1 MANELIMRKG
11 FISLQDSTVSADLTV
26 DALIAASLTYPT
38 TDGSANQAIVTNGS
52 GTLSFAT
59 VILNG
64 GNISDLTNDSNFIS
78 NITGESIGDLS
89 DVTITSGS
97 NGDLLQY
104 NGSAWVNVDVDTIM
118 GAQNLDDLGDVTITS
133 AATGDFLRYSG
144 SAWVDSTIQ
153 DGDIAESAVTQHE
166 GALSIT
172 ESQIT
177 DLGTYQ
183 VTSEKG
189 QANGYA
195 SLDGSGLVPSAQL
208 PSYVDD
214 VLEYANEASFPGTGE
229 TGKLYVDL
237 SDNSVHRW
245 TGSAYVNIT
254 DYSTPGHT
262 HVAAD
267 ITDFDTEVDN
277 QIAAADIQ
285 DLNNVTNIGTSGQV
299 LQTNGT
305 SATFVT
311 LDHDDISD
319 FDTEV
324 AAIADTQIA
333 AASIT
338 DLTDVSSVGT
348 TGQVLVS
355 TGTGLAPQ
363 TLDHDDISDFD
374 TEVNNLIGATT
385 LDGLNDVTITSIASG
400 ELLQWNGSA
409 WINQTLAELGI
420 EETGHTH
427 VADDITDF
435 DTEVDNQI
443 AAAVWDDLSDV
454 AVSGATSGQQ
464 AKYNGT
470 NWVNFTSAFDEE
482 QANTT
487 VASDAATS
495 VYSQAAPSGGAF
507 HVDYSI
513 GNGTSIR
520 TGTLMVVT
528 DGTDVEL
535 TDYSTNKIGS
545 EATEP
550 EFSAAMSGVNCV
562 VSVTDGGGYTVKKLV
577 RRIG

>member
-1 MANELIMRKG
+1 MRKG

-78 NITGESIGDLS
+78 NITGENIGDLS

-118 GAQNLDDLGDVTITS
+118 GAQDLNDLGDVTITS
-133 AATGDFLRYSG
+133 AASGDFLRYSG

-153 DGDIAESAVTQHE
+153 NGDIAESAVTQHE
-166 GALSIT
+166 GALTIT
-172 ESQIT
+172 ESQIS

-319 FDTEV
+319 FDAEV
-324 AAIADTQIA
+324 DAIVDTVIA
-333 AASIT
+333 ATNIQ
-338 DLTDVSSVGT
+338 DLNNVSGVGT

-363 TLDHDDISDFD
+363 TLDHDNISDFD
-374 TEVNNLIGATT
+374 TAVDTLVQATNLGE
-385 LDGLNDVTITSIASG
+385 LNDTNFGTLTTNDIIYWDGSEWVNSSLSG
-400 ELLQWNGSA
+400 
-409 WINQTLAELGI
+409 LGI
-420 EETGHTH
+420 AEDGHTH
-427 VADDITDF
+427 TASDITDF

-454 AVSGATSGQQ
+454 AVSGATAGQQ

-470 NWVNFTSAFDEE
+470 NWVNFTSKFDEE
-482 QANTT
+482 QAATS
-487 VASDAATS
+487 VASDAATD
-495 VYSQAAPSGGAF
+495 VYSQTAPTGGAF
-507 HVDYSI
+507 HMDYSI
-513 GNGTSIR
+513 SNGTSAR
-520 TGTLMVVT
+520 TGTVMVIT
-528 DGTDVEL
+528 DGTDVEM
-535 TDYSTNKIGS
+535 TDFATGKIGT
-545 EATEP
+545 EALEP
-550 EFSAAMSGVNCV
+550 EFSAAISGSNVIV
-562 VSVTDGGGYTVKKLV
+562 RITDGSGYTVNKLI
-577 RRIG
+577 RRL

>member
-1 MANELIMRKG
+1 MRKG

-78 NITGESIGDLS
+78 NITGENIGDLS

-118 GAQNLDDLGDVTITS
+118 GAQDLNDLGDVTITS
-133 AATGDFLRYSG
+133 AASGDFLRYSG

-153 DGDIAESAVTQHE
+153 NGDIAESAVTQHE
-166 GALSIT
+166 GALTIT
-172 ESQIT
+172 ESQIS

-324 AAIADTQIA
+324 DAIVDTVIA
-333 AASIT
+333 ATNIQ
-338 DLTDVSSVGT
+338 DLNNVSGVGT

-363 TLDHDDISDFD
+363 TLDHDNISDFD
-374 TEVNNLIGATT
+374 TAVDTLVQATNLGE
-385 LDGLNDVTITSIASG
+385 LNDTNFGTLTTNDIIYWDGSEWVNSSLSG
-400 ELLQWNGSA
+400 
-409 WINQTLAELGI
+409 LGI
-420 EETGHTH
+420 AEDGHTH
-427 VADDITDF
+427 TASDITDF

-454 AVSGATSGQQ
+454 AVSGATAGQQ

-470 NWVNFTSAFDEE
+470 NWVNFTSKFDEE
-482 QANTT
+482 QAATS
-487 VASDAATS
+487 VASDAATD
-495 VYSQAAPSGGAF
+495 VYSQTAPTGGAF
-507 HVDYSI
+507 HMDYSI
-513 GNGTSIR
+513 SNGTSAR
-520 TGTLMVVT
+520 TGTVMVIT
-528 DGTDVEL
+528 DGTDVEM
-535 TDYSTNKIGS
+535 TDFATGKIGT
-545 EATEP
+545 EALEP
-550 EFSAAMSGVNCV
+550 EFSAAISGSNVIV
-562 VSVTDGGGYTVKKLV
+562 RITDGSGYTVNKLI
-577 RRIG
+577 RRL